1 MASNAKYIRKCQEC
15 GKVMYNVVANKI
27 FCAKCLRKHEQLRY
41 YKKLRKEEI
50 KAAQQKEEEE
60 FFKAIRRPHIKP
72 PSKENSIS
80 AICARAIA
88 AGRTY
93 GQQVEWEHRQ
103 KELKDRGEID

>member
-1 MASNAKYIRKCQEC
+1 MHTTKTYVRTCREC
-15 GKVMYNVVANKI
+15 GKAMYSVGANKL
-27 FCAKCLRKHEQLRY
+27 FCAKCLKKHEQLRY
-41 YKKLRKEEI
+41 YDKLRKKEI

-93 GQQVEWEHRQ
+93 GQQVEWERRQ
-103 KELKDRGEID
+103 KELRDRGEID